1 MVKIVNKTKLPV
13 RLDEIP
19 VGECFIYNGEIHM
32 RVRNNNGYASV
43 RFASG
48 TVQTN
53 IHADQKVQPVN
64 VTIEVG

>member
-1 MVKIVNKTKLPV
+1 
-13 RLDEIP
+13 
-19 VGECFIYNGEIHM
+19 M

-43 RFASG
+43 RFSSG
-48 TVQTN
+48 TVETN